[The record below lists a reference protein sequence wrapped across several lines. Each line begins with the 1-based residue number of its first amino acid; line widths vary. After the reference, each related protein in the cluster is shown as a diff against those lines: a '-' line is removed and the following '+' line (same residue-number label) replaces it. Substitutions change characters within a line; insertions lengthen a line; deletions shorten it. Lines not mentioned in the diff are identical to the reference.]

1 MNNWNKGVLGDFITL
16 QRGFDLPEYERHTG
30 NVPVV
35 TSSGISDFHNEAKV
49 KAPGVVMGRYG
60 TIGAI
65 YFVEED
71 YWPHN
76 TTLWIKDFKGN
87 YQRFIYYFLKTL
99 DYQAHN
105 DKSSVPGVNRN
116 HLHLIPVNIPPLP
129 EQRAIAGIL
138 GALDDKIELNHRMN
152 RTLESMARAVFRQW
166 FVENDEANDWEEKAL
181 EDVTIKITKGTTPTT
196 LGYRFTES
204 GINFIKVN
212 SITDDHKF
220 LPESFDFIDE
230 ETNTLLSRSI
240 IEKDDV
246 LLTIAGTIGRV
257 AKVPDYI
264 LPANTNQA
272 VAIIRPDKS
281 QVLPNYIRMWLCLD
295 NVRNEL
301 FANVVHAVQANLSLG
316 MISKTIIRLPDFKR
330 LKELFEPI
338 EVMLSK
344 IEQNEKESRTLASLR
359 DSLLPKLMRGEVRV
373 KDVEEIS

>member
-129 EQRAIAGIL
+129 EQRAIAGML
-138 GALDDKIELNHRMN
+138 GALDDKIELNRRMN

-166 FVENDEANDWEEKAL
+166 FVEGEEVGDWEIVELGEYVDIRRGASPRPIMEYMGGDIPWLKIADATATGEPYIL
-181 EDVTIKITKGTTPTT
+181 KTKEFVTK
-196 LGYRFTES
+196 S
-204 GINFIKVN
+204 GAERSVFVEPGDLVLSNSATCGLPFFIDFHGCIHDGWLLFRNERHLSKLY
-212 SITDDHKF
+212 IYQKF
-220 LPESFDFIDE
+220 LEISE
-230 ETNTLLSRSI
+230 YL
-240 IEKDDV
+240 V
-246 LLTIAGTIGRV
+246 HIADGSV
-257 AKVPDYI
+257 QKN
-264 LPANTNQA
+264 LNTNLVSTQK
-272 VAIIRPDKS
+272 IN
-281 QVLPNYIRMWLCLD
+281 LPPMALIQKYD
-295 NVRNEL
+295 S
-301 FANVVHAVQANLSLG
+301 FA
-316 MISKTIIRLPDFKR
+316 
-330 LKELFEPI
+330 EPI
-338 EVMLSK
+338 FKK
-344 IEQNEKESRTLASLR
+344 IQSNQHESRTLASLR

-373 KDVEEIS
+373 KAQR